1 MLRGAGYFEHAL
13 YVAQAAGQAD
23 WYLDI
28 LLGDCESYDESLV
41 YLQGLPRAE
50 AGAALKKHGKV
61 PQTNFNFNFDF
72 NSDIFYTITAPQMSA
87 HSHPVICYQLMVRYR
102 TVRVS

>member
-61 PQTNFNFNFDF
+61 PQT
-72 NSDIFYTITAPQMSA
+72 TAD
-87 HSHPVICYQLMVRYR
+87 SHPLICPPLQGMYE
-102 TVRVS
+102 TVRLSQELI